1 MSKGD
6 FHNKLSK
13 VNEITLSVKGRKSG
27 KYIPRLVWF
36 VHEGNVLYLLPN
48 RGSDTQWYKNL
59 LSSSIL
65 KISVNGLEVTVRG
78 KSITDRNGVDD
89 VMDRF
94 QSKYGK
100 DSKKYYTNFDVAVKV
115 RL

>member
-1 MSKGD
+1 MSKAD
-6 FHNKLSK
+6 PHKRLNSAF
-13 VNEITLSVKGRKSG
+13 EITLSVKGRKSG

-36 VHEGNVLYLLPN
+36 VHEGNILYLLPN

-59 LSSSIL
+59 LSDSIL
-65 KISVNGLEVTVRG
+65 KISVNELEVSVRG
-78 KSITDRNGVDD
+78 KSITDRKGVSD

-94 QSKYGK
+94 QFKYGQ
-100 DSKKYYTNFDVAVKV
+100 DFKKYYTNFDVAVKV

>member
-6 FHNKLSK
+6 FNQKLSI

-36 VHEGNVLYLLPN
+36 VHEGNVLYLFPN
-48 RGSDTQWYKNL
+48 RGSDTQWYKNFL
-59 LSSSIL
+59 AGSIL
-65 KISVNGLEVTVRG
+65 KINVNGLEVSVRG
-78 KSITDRNGVDD
+78 KSITDRRSVGY

-94 QSKYGK
+94 QFKYGQGF
-100 DSKKYYTNFDVAVKV
+100 KKYYTNFDVAVKV

>member
-1 MSKGD
+1 MSKSD
-6 FHNKLSK
+6 FYQKLSE

-27 KYIPRLVWF
+27 NYIPLLVWF

-59 LSSSIL
+59 LSGSIL
-65 KISVNGLEVTVRG
+65 KISVNDLEVSVMG
-78 KSITDRNGVDD
+78 KSVTDREGICD

-94 QSKYGK
+94 QFKYGQ

>member
-1 MSKGD
+1 M
-6 FHNKLSK
+6 
-13 VNEITLSVKGRKSG
+13 
-27 KYIPRLVWF
+27 
-36 VHEGNVLYLLPN
+36 LPY

-59 LSSSIL
+59 QAGSIL
-65 KISVNGLEVTVRG
+65 KISVNGLEVSVRG
-78 KSITDRNGVDD
+78 KSITDRKGVGY

-94 QSKYGK
+94 QFKYGQ

>member
-6 FHNKLSK
+6 FHQKLCRA
-13 VNEITLSVKGRKSG
+13 NEITLSVKGRKSG

-59 LSSSIL
+59 LAGSIL
-65 KISVNGLEVTVRG
+65 KISVNGLEVSVRG
-78 KSITDRNGVDD
+78 KPITDRKGVDD
-89 VMDRF
+89 VMERF
-94 QSKYGK
+94 QSKYGQ

>member
-1 MSKGD
+1 MSKDD
-6 FHNKLSK
+6 FHQKLNR

-59 LSSSIL
+59 LAGSIL
-65 KISVNGLEVTVRG
+65 KISVKDIGVSVRG
-78 KSITDRNGVDD
+78 KPITDRNGVGD
-89 VMDRF
+89 VVNRF
-94 QSKYGK
+94 QFKYGQ
-100 DSKKYYTNFDVAVKV
+100 DFKKYYTNFDVAVKI

>member
-6 FHNKLSK
+6 LHQKLSK
-13 VNEITLSVKGRKSG
+13 VNEITLCVKGRKSG

-59 LSSSIL
+59 VAGSIL
-65 KISVNGLEVTVRG
+65 KISANGLEVSVRG
-78 KSITDRNGVDD
+78 KPITDRKGVDN

-94 QSKYGK
+94 QFKYGQ
-100 DSKKYYTNFDVAVKV
+100 DFKKHYTNFDVAVKV